1 MRRWLIEERGSAAL
15 EFITAGLLLIVPL
28 VYLVLTLAQL
38 QAATLAAEGAVRQA
52 VRVFVTAPTVV
63 QARVQAAAAID
74 DALADLHLSPSQA
87 KTAVTCAPRPRD
99 CLASQSWVTTR
110 TTIAV
115 PLPLIPSMFGLD
127 KYARVTVSAEAT
139 ERVAR

>member
-1 MRRWLIEERGSAAL
+1 MVDRRARSASL
-15 EFITAGLLLIVPL
+15 EFITAGLLLLVPL

-52 VRVFVTAPTVV
+52 VRVFVTAPTIS
-63 QARVQAAAAID
+63 QARAQAAAAID
-74 DALADLHLSPSQA
+74 DALTDLHLSPSQA
-87 KTAVTCAPRPRD
+87 KTAVTCTPQPRD
-99 CLASQSWVTTR
+99 CLAAQSWVTTR

-127 KYARVTVSAEAT
+127 KYARISISAEAT

>member
-1 MRRWLIEERGSAAL
+1 MRRWLIEERGSASL
-15 EFITAGLLLIVPL
+15 EFITAGLLLLVPL
-28 VYLVLTLAQL
+28 VYLVLTLALL

-52 VRVFVTAPTVV
+52 VRVFVTASTIS
-63 QARVQAAAAID
+63 QARAQAAAAID
-74 DALADLHLSPSQA
+74 DALTDLHLSPSQA
-87 KTAVTCAPRPRD
+87 KTAVTCTPQPRD
-99 CLASQSWVTTR
+99 CLAAQSWVTTR

-127 KYARVTVSAEAT
+127 KYARISISAEAT

>member
-1 MRRWLIEERGSAAL
+1 MRWLFQERGSASL

-52 VRVFVTAPTVV
+52 VRVFVTAPSIS

-87 KTAVTCAPRPRD
+87 KTAVTCTPQPRD
-99 CLASQSWVTTR
+99 CLASASWVTTR

-127 KYARVTVSAEAT
+127 EYARVSVSAEAT

>member
-1 MRRWLIEERGSAAL
+1 LLVEERGSASL
-15 EFITAGLLLIVPL
+15 EFITAGLLLLVPL
-28 VYLVLTLAQL
+28 VYLVVTLAQL

-52 VRVFVTAPTVV
+52 VRVFVTAPSVT

-74 DALADLHLSPSQA
+74 DALSDLHLSSTQA
-87 KTAVTCAPRPRD
+87 KTAITCAPQPRD
-99 CLASQSWVTTR
+99 CLAAESWVTTR
-110 TTIAV
+110 TTIEV

-127 KYARVTVSAEAT
+127 KYARISVSAEAT

>member
-1 MRRWLIEERGSAAL
+1 VRRWLIEERGSASL

-87 KTAVTCAPRPRD
+87 KTAVTCAPQPRN
-99 CLASQSWVTTR
+99 CLASQSGVTTR

-127 KYARVTVSAEAT
+127 KYARISISAEAT